1 MRNPS
6 VGETAPLFG
15 FEPEKPRAPGLTR
28 PANSGGP
35 FPWHKLARP
44 HGHPMR
50 HMAWGMWP
58 HFTEDDLRGVAQ
70 SCLRTQMSPSV
81 PGILH
86 LPAHGRP
93 RTLHCAGTLSPS
105 PPGSAP
111 CWASGQGPGGQDQ
124 SVLEELTVL
133 QPRVCLFLSDTHAQP
148 TASYPHSSPVRPA
161 RGGETHGIGQNK
173 VRAEHDM

>member
-1 MRNPS
+1 MVLNPRS
-6 VGETAPLFG
+6 QGPPAS
-15 FEPEKPRAPGLTR
+15 RDR
-28 PANSGGP
+28 PIRGGP

-148 TASYPHSSPVRPA
+148 TASYPHSSPVTPA
-161 RGGETHGIGQNK
+161 RGGETHGVGQNK